1 MNMRAALTVF
11 SLVTLFVISPARAHT
26 QETAVRFPVV
36 DVGDTTFTFRVGG
49 QQWVRA
55 GLRGI
60 VVDPRQRDV
69 LVARFRVS
77 GVSGETARAVI
88 TGQATSVNA
97 SHTVLL
103 DVPQR
108 PWYRQRGFWIGTG
121 IGAAVG
127 FLLGGL

>member
-1 MNMRAALTVF
+1 MRAALSVL
-11 SLVTLFVISPARAHT
+11 SLVAAFLLAVPGSARA

-36 DVGDTTFTFRVGG
+36 DVGDTTFTFRIGD
-49 QQWVRA
+49 QRWVRT

-69 LVARFRVS
+69 LIARFRVS
-77 GVSGETARAVI
+77 NVNAEIARAVI
-88 TGQATSVNA
+88 TGQATSVNT

-103 DVPQR
+103 DVPRQ
-108 PWYRQRGFWIGTG
+108 PWYKQNSFWLGTA
-121 IGAAVG
+121 IGALAG

>member
-1 MNMRAALTVF
+1 MRLTVSAL
-11 SLVTLFVISPARAHT
+11 SLITLFAIAPAAARA

-36 DVGDTTFTFRVGG
+36 DVADTTFTFRVGG
-49 QQWVRA
+49 QQWVRP

-69 LVARFRVS
+69 LVARFRVNN
-77 GVSGETARAVI
+77 VSGEIARAVI

-103 DVPQR
+103 DVPQK
-108 PWYRQRGFWIGTG
+108 PWYRQRTFWLGTAA
-121 IGAAVG
+121 GAVVG
-127 FLLGGL
+127 FLIGGL

>member
-1 MNMRAALTVF
+1 MRAALSLL
-11 SLVTLFVISPARAHT
+11 SLVALFSFSAAPVRA

-36 DVGDTTFTFRVGG
+36 DVADTTFTFRVGG
-49 QQWVRA
+49 QQWVRP

-69 LVARFRVS
+69 LVARFRVNT
-77 GVSGETARAVI
+77 VNGEIARAVI
-88 TGQATSVNA
+88 TGQATSVNS

-108 PWYRQRGFWIGTG
+108 PWYRQRAFWLGTAA
-121 IGAAVG
+121 GAVVG
-127 FLLGGL
+127 FLIGGGL